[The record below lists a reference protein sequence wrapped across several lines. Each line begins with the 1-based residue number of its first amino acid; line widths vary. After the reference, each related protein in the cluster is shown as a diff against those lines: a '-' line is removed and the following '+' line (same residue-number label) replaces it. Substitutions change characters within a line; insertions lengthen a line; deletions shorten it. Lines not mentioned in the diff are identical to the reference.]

1 MLNKRWVS
9 AGITVLGAIFLLAG
23 CGEKRGQRTNGL
35 DTEEMAG
42 HDGCIVV
49 GSAQVGS
56 ESDWR
61 TTNTQSFKNIFT
73 EENGYYLI
81 FEDGQQKQ
89 ENQVKAIRNF
99 ILQDVD
105 YIILDPVVETGW
117 EAVLE
122 EAKEAG
128 IPVILSDR
136 TVEVG
141 DESLYSCWVG
151 SNFCEEGIKAGE
163 WLENYLKEQ
172 GREDET
178 IHLVTLQGTSGS
190 SAQIGRSDGFEKIL
204 KKHSDWVM
212 LEKQSGDFTQAKGQ
226 EVMEDFL
233 EKYDDIDVV
242 ISENDNMTFGV
253 IDALEAAGKKMGTDG
268 DVIVISFDAVK
279 DALTVMQDEKIMADF
294 ECNPLT
300 APLVEQTIRHMENGE
315 EVDKVQYVE
324 EGYFDYTMDLK
335 SILKDRSY

>member
-49 GSAQVGS
+49 GYAQVGS

-226 EVMEDFL
+226 EVMESFL
-233 EKYDDIDVV
+233 KQNKDIDVV
-242 ISENDNMTFGV
+242 VAQNDNMAFGA
-253 IDALEAAGKKMGTDG
+253 IDALKAAGKTPGK
-268 DVIVISFDAVK
+268 DVTIISFDAIK
-279 DALTVMQDEKIMADF
+279 AALKKVQSGEINAEF
-294 ECNPLT
+294 ECNPLHGPRV
-300 APLVEQTIRHMENGE
+300 AELAKKIMKGE
-315 EVDKVQYVE
+315 KVDKIQYVDE
-324 EGYFDYTMDLK
+324 QVFT
-335 SILKDRSY
+335 KDNTTKEVINKRAY

>member
-1 MLNKRWVS
+1 M
-9 AGITVLGAIFLLAG
+9 
-23 CGEKRGQRTNGL
+23 
-35 DTEEMAG
+35 
-42 HDGCIVV
+42 
-49 GSAQVGS
+49 
-56 ESDWR
+56 
-61 TTNTQSFKNIFT
+61 
-73 EENGYYLI
+73 
-81 FEDGQQKQ
+81 
-89 ENQVKAIRNF
+89 
-99 ILQDVD
+99 
-105 YIILDPVVETGW
+105 
-117 EAVLE
+117 LE

-233 EKYDDIDVV
+233 EKYDDI
-242 ISENDNMTFGV
+242 E
-253 IDALEAAGKKMGTDG
+253 MGTDG

>member
-1 MLNKRWVS
+1 MCLKNE
-9 AGITVLGAIFLLAG
+9 
-23 CGEKRGQRTNGL
+23 EK
-35 DTEEMAG
+35 
-42 HDGCIVV
+42 I
-49 GSAQVGS
+49 
-56 ESDWR
+56 
-61 TTNTQSFKNIFT
+61 
-73 EENGYYLI
+73 
-81 FEDGQQKQ
+81 
-89 ENQVKAIRNF
+89 
-99 ILQDVD
+99 
-105 YIILDPVVETGW
+105 
-117 EAVLE
+117 
-122 EAKEAG
+122 
-128 IPVILSDR
+128 
-136 TVEVG
+136 
-141 DESLYSCWVG
+141 
-151 SNFCEEGIKAGE
+151 
-163 WLENYLKEQ
+163 
-172 GREDET
+172 
-178 IHLVTLQGTSGS
+178 
-190 SAQIGRSDGFEKIL
+190 EKIL

>member
-49 GSAQVGS
+49 GYAQVGS

-105 YIILDPVVETGW
+105 Y
-117 EAVLE
+117 
-122 EAKEAG
+122 
-128 IPVILSDR
+128 LS
-136 TVEVG
+136 
-141 DESLYSCWVG
+141 L
-151 SNFCEEGIKAGE
+151 
-163 WLENYLKEQ
+163 
-172 GREDET
+172 
-178 IHLVTLQGTSGS
+178 IH
-190 SAQIGRSDGFEKIL
+190 I
-204 KKHSDWVM
+204 
-212 LEKQSGDFTQAKGQ
+212 
-226 EVMEDFL
+226 
-233 EKYDDIDVV
+233 
-242 ISENDNMTFGV
+242 
-253 IDALEAAGKKMGTDG
+253 
-268 DVIVISFDAVK
+268 
-279 DALTVMQDEKIMADF
+279 
-294 ECNPLT
+294 
-300 APLVEQTIRHMENGE
+300 
-315 EVDKVQYVE
+315 
-324 EGYFDYTMDLK
+324 
-335 SILKDRSY
+335 

>member
-49 GSAQVGS
+49 GYAQVGS

-163 WLENYLKEQ
+163 WLENYLKNYRGAMIMVTHDRYFLDSVCNRIVEIDQ
-172 GREDET
+172 GKIYSYET
-178 IHLVTLQGTSGS
+178 NYSG
-190 SAQIGRSDGFEKIL
+190 
-204 KKHSDWVM
+204 
-212 LEKQSGDFTQAKGQ
+212 
-226 EVMEDFL
+226 
-233 EKYDDIDVV
+233 Y
-242 ISENDNMTFGV
+242 
-253 IDALEAAGKKMGTDG
+253 LEARAQRIESMEVSERKR
-268 DVIVISFDAVK
+268 
-279 DALTVMQDEKIMADF
+279 QDFPASSRLF
-294 ECNPLT
+294 
-300 APLVEQTIRHMENGE
+300 
-315 EVDKVQYVE
+315 
-324 EGYFDYTMDLK
+324 
-335 SILKDRSY
+335 

>member
-1 MLNKRWVS
+1 MRKNFMKKVVAGMLTAVMAFSLTACGGGDASTNDTAKEEGSSDV
-9 AGITVLGAIFLLAG
+9 ITVGF
-23 CGEKRGQRTNGL
+23 
-35 DTEEMAG
+35 
-42 HDGCIVV
+42 
-49 GSAQVGS
+49 SQVGA

-61 TTNTQSFKNIFT
+61 TANSESMKSTFT
-73 EENGYYLI
+73 KDNGYELI
-81 FEDGQQKQ
+81 FDDAQQKQ
-89 ENQVKAIRNF
+89 ENQISAIRNF
-99 ILQDVD
+99 IQQDVD
-105 YIILDPVVETGW
+105 YIVLAPVTETGW
-117 EAVLE
+117 DAVLG
-122 EAKEAG
+122 EAKQAG
-128 IPVILSDR
+128 IPVIIVDR
-136 TVEVG
+136 MVDVK
-141 DESLYSCWVG
+141 DDSLYTAWVG
-151 SNFCEEGIKAGE
+151 SNFELEGKKAAA
-163 WLENYLKEQ
+163 YLDAYMKAKNMK
-172 GREDET
+172 DMK
-178 IHLVTLQGTSGS
+178 LVNIQGTIGA
-190 SAQIGRSDGFEKIL
+190 SAQIGRTKGLDDAVAANGWNLLDKTTGE
-204 KKHSDWVM
+204 
-212 LEKQSGDFTQAKGQ
+212 FTQAKGQ